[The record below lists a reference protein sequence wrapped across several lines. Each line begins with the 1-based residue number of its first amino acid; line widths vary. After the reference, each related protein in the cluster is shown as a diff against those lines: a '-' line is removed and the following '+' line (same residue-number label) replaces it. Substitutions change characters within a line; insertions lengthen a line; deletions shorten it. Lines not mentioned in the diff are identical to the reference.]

1 MFSIFLIK
9 SKGNDKRL
17 EGPSIGD
24 FNSMINAALVDRFLF
39 VNYGKQKFNI
49 PKAKF
54 LYTRRKTVFSHRK
67 FGVTL
72 LSDTFFHLRF
82 KENNVI
88 DKELYSYN
96 NTLEISDVAG
106 LNGSFRCRVVNQF
119 GSEFSKVAELK
130 VMGKHS
136 FFRYLTNL

>member
-1 MFSIFLIK
+1 MFSR
-9 SKGNDKRL
+9 G
-17 EGPSIGD
+17 
-24 FNSMINAALVDRFLF
+24 
-39 VNYGKQKFNI
+39 
-49 PKAKF
+49 
-54 LYTRRKTVFSHRK
+54 K

-72 LSDTFFHLRF
+72 LFDAFFSIHFRF

-88 DKELYSYN
+88 DKDLYNYN

-130 VMGKHS
+130 VVGKHS
-136 FFRYLTNL
+136 SFRYLTNLQN